1 MSEVNKIANYNQM
14 MSWLTRSSTPQTET
28 REEFA
33 EAGFAKSTTA
43 KNLKETVPNFLDEKT
58 FVKLRKENKNLT
70 NDQFAKYLN
79 EKTNYI
85 PDPRQAKQFQ
95 GISIDRR
102 YNAAKK
108 KGLFPKTFAYAGS
121 DKTRLITDKDRAE
134 YKKYAKKLY
143 KNKPEK
149 YQALLALDDQAINS
163 KISDRRKFLIEQAD
177 PEKRQKRLDR
187 KKKYDFETKTGLRG
201 EEAQRVFYEKT
212 NERNRLRTKDSNTFY
227 RNVRDGKTLL
237 WEDLLKR
244 TSISNN
250 SPFKLNKKIIKGK
263 KYSKAETQKFVL
275 TDKNGKKFRY
285 DSLVEDLAKAGS
297 DPQNVLRPYEQ
308 KAFLYRENLMKPII
322 ENADKVLGARDNP
335 IHIHHVEGFN
345 KNPFNVQ
352 LTFADQNLMEGRNR
366 VSLNATFNNLLKQ
379 EKIKSGSNLSGLL
392 NYNRKKQALT
402 KFYDSLGPD
411 IATKVGKKEVGTR
424 PLLIDMLKKKNIE
437 MSPEITQRA
446 MQLSANPMA
455 DPALLKQGLKDA
467 LQFALTTPAGVVLS
481 TKALDGTFDP
491 RTTEGR
497 LTAGAEAAFAPGLV
511 KGTEALTKNKIL
523 QRILNLG
530 LSPKMAMRAAR
541 VASPLGIATL
551 AGEGIYQGGKYMLE
565 RKKLLE
571 SLTDEQREELLRKE
585 KQEAVGQMRRG
596 DPEAFEGIMAANGG
610 LISRQSFAD
619 GPDDPSKR
627 KFMKIAG
634 GLASIPI
641 LGKFFKP
648 AVKVAPAVIETVRR
662 TAEGIPDFI
671 SDLIAKVKLKAEAT
685 GMKYFTGNRSDE
697 FKDVYQADNYVVTEQ
712 GNKTIIREVD
722 QDGDML
728 YKENQIEIE
737 VDPETG
743 GVTYREASARPD
755 AEGKLKD
762 VEEYIEDDDL
772 ENMRKYTYDE

>member
-33 EAGFAKSTTA
+33 KAGFAKATTA

-79 EKTNYI
+79 EETDYI
-85 PDPRQAKQFQ
+85 PDPRQAEEFQ

-143 KNKPEK
+143 KNQPEK
-149 YQALLALDDQAINS
+149 YQALLNLDDQAINS
-163 KISDRRKFLIEQAD
+163 KISDRRKFLAEQAD

-201 EEAQRVFYEKT
+201 EEAQQVFFEKT
-212 NERNRLRTKDSNTFY
+212 NERNRLRKKDSNTFY

-244 TSISNN
+244 TSISKD
-250 SPFKLNKKIIKGK
+250 SPFKLSKKIIKGK
-263 KYSKAETQKFVL
+263 KYDKAETQKFTL
-275 TDKNGKKFRY
+275 TDKNGNKFTFNN
-285 DSLVEDLAKAGS
+285 LTEDLAKAGY

-424 PLLIDMLKKKNIE
+424 PSLIDMLKKKNIK
-437 MSPEITQRA
+437 MSPDITQRA
-446 MQLSANPMA
+446 MQLGANPMA
-455 DPALLKQGLKDA
+455 DPSLLKYA
-467 LQFALTTPAGVVLS
+467 LQIAGTPLGVAG
-481 TKALDGTFDP
+481 
-491 RTTEGR
+491 
-497 LTAGAEAAFAPGLV
+497 LTAGFGVDPSSAIDRVALGAEAALAPTLV
-511 KGTEALTKNKIL
+511 KGAAEAATTPGM

-530 LSPKMAMRAAR
+530 LSPQMAMRVAR
-541 VASPLGIATL
+541 VAQPIGVASLI
-551 AGEGIYQGGKYMLE
+551 GEGLYQLGKKGVAEKTKLDAMTPFQRQQYLASEVEPLMDEGGIV
-565 RKKLLE
+565 
-571 SLTDEQREELLRKE
+571 D
-585 KQEAVGQMRRG
+585 
-596 DPEAFEGIMAANGG
+596 
-610 LISRQSFAD
+610 ISREGFD
-619 GPDDPSKR
+619 EGGPSDPSKR

-685 GMKYFTGNRSDE
+685 GLKYFTGNKPEE
-697 FKDVYQADNYVVTEQ
+697 FTDVYKADNYVVTEQ
-712 GNKTIIREVD
+712 GNKTILREVD

-762 VEEYIEDDDL
+762 VEEYIEEDDL

>member
-1 MSEVNKIANYNQM
+1 MEIGKFKLAKADLVRPPNKQTSEQIIPKQKPYTEKVFKLEVDDFIKGFIGGFPKDEMLVKIQSVLDKAVDAGAIEPQEGIKYLKERKQQLVDFARENYGQE
-14 MSWLTRSSTPQTET
+14 LPGIEP

-33 EAGFAKSTTA
+33 KAGFAKATTA

-79 EKTNYI
+79 EETDYI
-85 PDPRQAKQFQ
+85 PDPRQAEKFQ

-121 DKTRLITDKDRAE
+121 DKTRLITAKDRKD
-134 YKKYAKKLY
+134 YLKYAKKLY

-149 YQALLALDDQAINS
+149 YEALLDLDEQAINT
-163 KISDRRKFLIEQAD
+163 KISHRRKFLIEQAD
-177 PEKRQKRLDR
+177 PVKRQKRLDR

-201 EEAQRVFYEKT
+201 EEAQQVFFEKT
-212 NERNRLRTKDSNTFY
+212 NERNRLRKKDANTFF
-227 RNVRDGKTLL
+227 RNLRDGKSLL

-244 TSISNN
+244 TSISKDP
-250 SPFKLNKKIIKGK
+250 PFKLDKKIIKRK
-263 KYSKAETQKFVL
+263 KYKKEETQKLVL
-275 TDKNGKKFRY
+275 TDKNGNKFRY
-285 DSLVEDLAKAGS
+285 DSLVEDIAKAGS

-424 PLLIDMLKKKNIE
+424 PSLIDMLKKKNIE

-446 MQLSANPMA
+446 MQLGANPMA
-455 DPALLKQGLKDA
+455 DPSVLKYA
-467 LQFALTTPAGVVLS
+467 LQIAGTPLGAGI
-481 TKALDGTFDP
+481 
-491 RTTEGR
+491 
-497 LTAGAEAAFAPGLV
+497 LTAGFGVDPTSAIDRSTLAAEAAFAPALV
-511 KGTEALTKNKIL
+511 KGAKQAATTPGM

-530 LSPKMAMRAAR
+530 MSPKMAMRAAR
-541 VASPLGIATL
+541 IASPLGIASL
-551 AGEGIYQGGKYMLE
+551 GGEALYQYGKFAKDEIEKLKNMDPDE
-565 RKKLLE
+565 RKAYNETLMDEGGSLE
-571 SLTDEQREELLRKE
+571 
-585 KQEAVGQMRRG
+585 
-596 DPEAFEGIMAANGG
+596 
-610 LISRQSFAD
+610 
-619 GPDDPSKR
+619 
-627 KFMKIAG
+627 
-634 GLASIPI
+634 
-641 LGKFFKP
+641 
-648 AVKVAPAVIETVRR
+648 
-662 TAEGIPDFI
+662 
-671 SDLIAKVKLKAEAT
+671 
-685 GMKYFTGNRSDE
+685 
-697 FKDVYQADNYVVTEQ
+697 
-712 GNKTIIREVD
+712 
-722 QDGDML
+722 
-728 YKENQIEIE
+728 
-737 VDPETG
+737 
-743 GVTYREASARPD
+743 
-755 AEGKLKD
+755 
-762 VEEYIEDDDL
+762 
-772 ENMRKYTYDE
+772 

>member
-1 MSEVNKIANYNQM
+1 MSEVNKIGNYKQM
-14 MSWLTRSSTPQTET
+14 MSWLTRPATPQTET

-33 EAGFAKSTTA
+33 KAGFAKSTTA

-85 PDPRQAKQFQ
+85 PDPRQAKEFQ

-446 MQLSANPMA
+446 IQLSANPMA
-455 DPALLKQGLKDA
+455 DPALLKQGLKDIGK
-467 LQFALTTPAGVVLS
+467 FALTTPAGVVLS

-551 AGEGIYQGGKYMLE
+551 IGEAAYQGGKFS
-565 RKKLLE
+565 KKRIAELKE
-571 SLTDEQREELLRKE
+571 MSPEEREELE
-585 KQEAVGQMRRG
+585 KIRDEFSFGEYSGAKDG
-596 DPEAFEGIMAANGG
+596 GIM
-610 LISRQSFAD
+610 RQGFAD
-619 GPDDPSKR
+619 GPDDPSRR

-634 GLASIPI
+634 GIASIPI
-641 LGKFFKP
+641 LGKFLKP
-648 AVKVAPAVIETVRR
+648 AVKVAPVVIETVKRS
-662 TAEGIPDFI
+662 ADGIPEFLG
-671 SDLIAKVKLKAEAT
+671 DLVTKVVTFGKKN
-685 GMKYFTGNRSDE
+685 FTGNRADE
-697 FKDVYQADNYVVTEQ
+697 FADQYRLDDYVVTQQ
-712 GNKTIIREVD
+712 GNKTTIKKVD
-722 QDGDML
+722 DQGEMG
-728 YKENQIEIE
+728 YKEHEME
-737 VDPETG
+737 LDMDPETG
-743 GVTYREASARPD
+743 GVTYNEASVRPD

-762 VEEYIEDDDL
+762 VEEFIDDVDL
-772 ENMRKYTYDE
+772 EDMKKYTYDE